1 MNIPRD
7 RNIAF
12 KINTKKQ
19 LSIFLDLYFFTEKER
34 KDLRSIYVDLDKDS
48 LRNKLGWVYYYSPNA
63 KNIFKTINNFGFD
76 NFYSHS
82 GSGLEI
88 DPCKDYP
95 DMNYFIVD
103 INNFMREQKLERIL
117 NEK

>member
-12 KINTKKQ
+12 KISTKKE
-19 LSIFLDLYFFTEKER
+19 LSIFLDLYFFTEEDR
-34 KDLRSIYVDLDKDS
+34 KVLRSIYDELQEDS
-48 LRNKLGWVYYYSPNA
+48 LRNNLGWVYYYSPNA
-63 KNIFKTINNFGFD
+63 KNIIKTNFGFD
-76 NFYSHS
+76 NFYSH
-82 GSGLEI
+82 SGLEI

-103 INNFMREQKLERIL
+103 INIFMREQKLERIL